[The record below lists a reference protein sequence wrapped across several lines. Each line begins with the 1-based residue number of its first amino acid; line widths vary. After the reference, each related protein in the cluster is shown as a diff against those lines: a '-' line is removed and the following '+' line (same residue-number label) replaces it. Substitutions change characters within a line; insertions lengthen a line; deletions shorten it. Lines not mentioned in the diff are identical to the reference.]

1 MGVVQDLYTLGFT
14 YALSK
19 DLDLRMASMH
29 ANSNSAT
36 GSSLRNGLGVPAGTE
51 EIEMYEIPWALPGC
65 CGCGMLRRPFLPT
78 VSFRLIVLL
87 PVIIS
92 SLGVVRVGAP

>member
-51 EIEMYEIPWALPGC
+51 EIERYEIPWALPGC
-65 CGCGMLRRPFLPT
+65 CGCGSPAAHADGHPAVCSGGRSFPPFP
-78 VSFRLIVLL
+78 SA
-87 PVIIS
+87 S
-92 SLGVVRVGAP
+92 SCSCR